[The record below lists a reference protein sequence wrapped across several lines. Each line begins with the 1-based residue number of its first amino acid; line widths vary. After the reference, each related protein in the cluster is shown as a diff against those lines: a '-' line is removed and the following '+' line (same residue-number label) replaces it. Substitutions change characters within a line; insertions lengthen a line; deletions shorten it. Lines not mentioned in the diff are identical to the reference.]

1 MNDRDKYCTY
11 RNKTWLICFNAL
23 CITAIA
29 AVIAMVKGALCI
41 SFVLVLQAFCFY
53 LLLRAVVIIEKLSRI
68 LEDKFTDD
76 GKSVILEHEDRESLT
91 EEQAGQPAKEDE

>member
-1 MNDRDKYCTY
+1 MSQKDRYCTY
-11 RNKTWLICFNAL
+11 RNATWILCVNAL
-23 CITAIA
+23 CVAAIA
-29 AVIAMVKGALCI
+29 AFALLATGHTALGLL
-41 SFVLVLQAFCFY
+41 LVLQAFCFY

-91 EEQAGQPAKEDE
+91 EEQAGQPAKENE